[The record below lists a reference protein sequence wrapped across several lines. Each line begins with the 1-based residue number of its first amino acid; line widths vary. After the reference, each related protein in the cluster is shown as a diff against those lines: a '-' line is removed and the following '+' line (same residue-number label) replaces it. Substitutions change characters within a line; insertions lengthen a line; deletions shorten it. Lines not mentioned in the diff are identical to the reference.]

1 MGALSFGL
9 AQGASLRALGA
20 TAPKREGRASCYLDA
35 MCGRASLIAPTEAL
49 EEFLALEEPPPATA
63 PRYNIAPSQP
73 LLIARSEAAGRVARM
88 LTWGLLRDKKA
99 IINLRSEGVA
109 KGAMRASLRERRCVI
124 PMTGFYEWRRSGKAT
139 QPYNVRRRDQGVF
152 GVAGL
157 WEAGALGER
166 CVVLTTR
173 ASSLVEPIH
182 DRMPLILDP
191 ASIGAWLDPA
201 ADADRLLTEVHPLGD
216 GDLEAYAVSPLV
228 NSPSV
233 DDPRCLE
240 PARDASLW

>member
-1 MGALSFGL
+1 MSALSFGH
-9 AQGASLRALGA
+9 A
-20 TAPKREGRASCYLDA
+20 GRASPRRRHRPLRSGRPSCYLDK

-49 EEFLALEEPPPATA
+49 EEFLGLDEPPPAAA

-73 LLIARSEAAGRVARM
+73 LLIARSEAHGRVARM
-88 LTWGLLRDKKA
+88 VTWGLLRDKKP
-99 IINLRSEGVA
+99 IVNLRSEGVA
-109 KGAMRASLRERRCVI
+109 RGAMRRSLHEGRCVI

-166 CVVLTTR
+166 CVVLTKR
-173 ASSLVEPIH
+173 ASPVVEPIH

-191 ASIGAWLDPA
+191 ASLGEWLDPT
-201 ADADRLLTEVHPLGD
+201 ADADQLLAEVRPLAD
-216 GDLEAYAVSPLV
+216 DDLEAYAVSALV
-228 NSPSV
+228 NSPAV
-233 DDPRCLE
+233 DDPGCLE
-240 PARDASLW
+240 PVRDASLW

>member
-1 MGALSFGL
+1 
-9 AQGASLRALGA
+9 
-20 TAPKREGRASCYLDA
+20 

-49 EEFLALEEPPPATA
+49 EEFLGLDEALPATA

-73 LLIARSEAAGRVARM
+73 LLIARPESAGRVARM
-88 LTWGLLRDKKA
+88 VTWGLLRERKQ

-109 KGAMRASLRERRCVI
+109 KGAMRSSLLARRCVI
-124 PMTGFYEWRRSGKAT
+124 PMTGFYEWRRSGKAS
-139 QPYNVRRRDQGVF
+139 QPYNVRRRDLGVF

-157 WEAGALGER
+157 WEPGALGER

-173 ASSLVEPIH
+173 ASTLVEPIH
-182 DRMPLILDP
+182 ERMPLILDP
-191 ASIGAWLDPA
+191 TSLGAWLDPA
-201 ADADRLLTEVHPLGD
+201 ANADRLLAEVRPLTD
-216 GDLEAYAVSPLV
+216 DDLEAYAVSPLV
-228 NSPSV
+228 NSPSA